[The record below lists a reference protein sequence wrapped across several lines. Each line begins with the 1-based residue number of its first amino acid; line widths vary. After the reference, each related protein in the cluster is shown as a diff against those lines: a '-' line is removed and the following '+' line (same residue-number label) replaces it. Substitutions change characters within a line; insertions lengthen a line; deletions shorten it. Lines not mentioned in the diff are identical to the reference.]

1 MILKS
6 VEHGPLIWPTIEEN
20 GVTRPRK
27 YSELTHV
34 EAIQAD
40 CDVKATNIILQGLP
54 PELYALTR
62 ELQKVKTHRQSLPI
76 MKADDLDAYDSDCDE
91 LNIAKV
97 ALMANLSHFGSD
109 VFTEVIMNG
118 DAPAS
123 IASVSG
129 DVEADIPPKATEQKI
144 TRRNELNTKS
154 TPLLSIPDEHLL
166 KFHGIKDAKT
176 LWEAIETRFGEN
188 KESKKMQKTIL
199 KQQYENFAASKSE
212 GLDKTYDRFQKLIS
226 QLEIHSEVIS
236 QEDANLKLLRSLS
249 PAWNNHTLIMRN
261 KSDIDTLSMEY
272 LYNNLKGQA
281 FASTNSDDITFAFF
295 ANQSNSPQ
303 LDNKDLE
310 QIDTDDLDEMDLKWQ
325 VAMLTMRGNKNR
337 DITRRVVPVETPAKA
352 LVVTD
357 GMDYDWS
364 YQAEEGPTD
373 FALMAF
379 LSLGLSSLDTE
390 REILNKANLEIIAH
404 QLGLESLEARI
415 IVHQKNEAVFEE
427 DIVFLKYDVKKSLK
441 HLKNLTN
448 LINSQISPKD
458 KTGLGYDS
466 QLNERDLNNKSN
478 MFENASDSSV
488 NESEKDNNQAND
500 KYKAGEGYHAVPPPY
515 TKTLLDLGGNG
526 ILNIRGRYFIDQ

>member
-212 GLDKTYDRFQKLIS
+212 GLDKTYD
-226 QLEIHSEVIS
+226 
-236 QEDANLKLLRSLS
+236 SLS

-427 DIVFLKYDVKKSLK
+427 DIVFLKYDVKVRDNSITE
-441 HLKNLTN
+441 LKN
-448 LINSQISPKD
+448 
-458 KTGLGYDS
+458 
-466 QLNERDLNNKSN
+466 
-478 MFENASDSSV
+478 
-488 NESEKDNNQAND
+488 
-500 KYKAGEGYHAVPPPY
+500 
-515 TKTLLDLGGNG
+515 
-526 ILNIRGRYFIDQ
+526 